1 MLAPVVF
8 RCLEVRPAA
17 APTVRQCCGKKI
29 AWMTT
34 LQAMRDA
41 DIVTGSIYRAYR
53 HDHQAEE

>member
-1 MLAPVVF
+1 MLAPVVVRNF
-8 RCLEVRPAA
+8 KVRPAA
-17 APTVRQCCGKKI
+17 APTVRQRCGKKI

-41 DIVTGSIYRAYR
+41 DIVTGSIYCAYR

>member
-1 MLAPVVF
+1 MPAPVVV
-8 RCLEVRPAA
+8 RCFEVRLAA
-17 APTVRQCCGKKI
+17 APTVRQSSGKKI

-41 DIVTGSIYRAYR
+41 DIVTGSIYRADR